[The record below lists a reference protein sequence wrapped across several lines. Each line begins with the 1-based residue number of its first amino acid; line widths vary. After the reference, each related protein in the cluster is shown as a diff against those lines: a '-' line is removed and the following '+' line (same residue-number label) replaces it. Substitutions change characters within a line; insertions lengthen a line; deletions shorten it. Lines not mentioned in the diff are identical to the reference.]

1 MKILLLLYKI
11 FCITLCFLNHLQLT
25 LSVFMKGK
33 LIELF
38 QKSKAV
44 IPLTFLKHLCCFHC
58 YNGYCYDFQIMLIGK
73 LSKSEHSQSSPQ
85 FHLQQPMHLL
95 MAVNSITL
103 LQLWQIYT
111 HLLSVSTLTLK
122 FGSEFFITSVELP
135 FHSYQNWPPFIYTF
149 SPYFLIINLK
159 FINPLSGLSSLG
171 NRAFTCYAPKLW
183 NSLNRTRLSKSLE
196 LYKSLFESHLLKF
209 AFNI

>member
-1 MKILLLLYKI
+1 
-11 FCITLCFLNHLQLT
+11 
-25 LSVFMKGK
+25 
-33 LIELF
+33 
-38 QKSKAV
+38 
-44 IPLTFLKHLCCFHC
+44 
-58 YNGYCYDFQIMLIGK
+58 MLIGK

-103 LQLWQIYT
+103 LKGGDLYSLAISQYID
-111 HLLSVSTLTLK
+111 LK
-122 FGSEFFITSVELP
+122 IWLRVFHYFCGTS

-159 FINPLSGLSSLG
+159 FINPLSGLLSSC

-196 LYKSLFESHLLKF
+196 LYKSLLSLTY
-209 AFNI
+209 